1 MKKLLF
7 IDDEPELLN
16 IFRKAFTKEHYEVFT
31 ATSGL
36 EGLKIARKEKPAL
49 IVIDMRMPKLD
60 GLEILKRLRKSDK
73 KTKVVML
80 TGYGTAGLIRE
91 ASELGISDFVA
102 KPFDLHA
109 LQRLIKEVLN
119 SVSGQGTT

>member
-1 MKKLLF
+1 MKRLLF
-7 IDDEPELLN
+7 IDDESQLLA

-36 EGLKIARKEKPAL
+36 EGLKIARKEKPDL
-49 IVIDMRMPKLD
+49 IVLDMRMPKLD
-60 GLEILKRLRKSDK
+60 GLEVLKRLRKRDK

-91 ASELGISDFVA
+91 ALELGISDFVA